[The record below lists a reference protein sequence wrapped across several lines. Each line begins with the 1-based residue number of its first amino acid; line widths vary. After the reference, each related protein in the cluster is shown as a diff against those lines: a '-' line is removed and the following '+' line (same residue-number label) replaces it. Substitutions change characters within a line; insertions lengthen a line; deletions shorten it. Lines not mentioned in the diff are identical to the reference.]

1 MERVLS
7 ASLGEIILKG
17 KNRSYFE
24 DRLMKQMRR
33 AIKDIGFDK
42 ITHNQGKVYIEADYD
57 KFPQIISR
65 LEKVFGLVY
74 ISPCIKVEK
83 DLESIKEAC
92 ILAMNEKIEK
102 DGART
107 FKVTTNRVDKSFEIK
122 SPELSRIMGGE
133 ILKNVPNMKVD
144 VHKPDS
150 FVYIDIRES
159 AYIYTDRYEGAKG
172 MPAGSNGRGMLLLS
186 GGIDSPVAGYMMA
199 KRGIEISAV
208 HYHSYPFTN
217 ERAEQKVKDLAKI
230 LTRYLGPI
238 RLYSV
243 NILNIQ
249 KEINKNCPA
258 GEMTILSR
266 RFMMRIAEQIAKDKN
281 IGCLVTG
288 ENLGQVASQT
298 LEGLTATNSSVD
310 LPIFRPLIG
319 FDKLDIVAIA
329 EEIETYQTSIL
340 PFEDCCTVFLP
351 KRPVIKPRLRDIE
364 MSEENLDVEG
374 LINQAIE
381 NMEEYLID

>member
-24 DRLMKQMRR
+24 DRLKRQMRR
-33 AIKDIGFDK
+33 AIKDIGYDS
-42 ITHNQGKVYIEADYD
+42 IHLNQGKIYIEAEES
-57 KFPQIISR
+57 KFPQIIGR
-65 LEKVFGLVY
+65 LKKVFGLVY
-74 ISPCIKVEK
+74 ISPCIRVDK
-83 DLESIKEAC
+83 DLDKIREAA
-92 ILAMNEKIEK
+92 ILAMEEKI
-102 DGART
+102 AREDIKT
-107 FKVTTNRVDKSFEIK
+107 FKVDTNRVDKSFEIK
-122 SPELSRIMGGE
+122 SPELSRKIGGE
-133 ILKNVPNMKVD
+133 ILKNVDNMKVD
-144 VHKPDS
+144 VHNPDTYL
-150 FVYIDIRES
+150 YIDIREK

-172 MPAGSNGRGMLLLS
+172 MPSGSNGRGMLLLS

-238 RLYSV
+238 RVYSV

-249 KEINKNCPA
+249 RAINKNCPE

-266 RFMMRIAEQIAKDKN
+266 RFMMRIAERIANNKE

-298 LEGLTATNSSVD
+298 LEGLTVTNSSVD

-319 FDKLDIVAIA
+319 FDKLDIVNIA
-329 EEIETYQTSIL
+329 KEIETYETSIL

-364 MSEENLDVEG
+364 KSEESLDVEG
-374 LINQAIE
+374 LIEDAIE